1 MEKKTTKLNLTTG
14 EPRKKMGGARAGA
27 GRKKDGRNQLSVG
40 GLLEMLEVKAGGKPY
55 EELLVTDFLQAR
67 HNNDS
72 QLVIKYH
79 NLILNTVMTNMAKI
93 EVTDS
98 SEAIEAKKV
107 AFADALAKLTCLQ
120 KE

>member
-1 MEKKTTKLNLTTG
+1 MEKKPTTA
-14 EPRKKMGGARAGA
+14 KKAHGGARAGA

-40 GLLEMLEVKAGGKPY
+40 GLLETLESKAGGKPY

-67 HNNDS
+67 QNNDS

-79 NLILNTVMTNMAKI
+79 NLILNKVMTHMAKI

-98 SEAIEAKKV
+98 SEAVEAKKV
-107 AFADALAKLTCLQ
+107 AFADALAKLTGLQ

>member
-1 MEKKTTKLNLTTG
+1 MEKKTEIIAKK
-14 EPRKKMGGARAGA
+14 PRGGARAGS

-40 GLLEMLEVKAGGKPY
+40 GLLETLEVRSGGKPY

-79 NLILNTVMTNMAKI
+79 NLILNKVMTNMAKI

-98 SEAIEAKKV
+98 TEAVEAKKL
-107 AFADALAKLTCLQ
+107 AFADALAKLTGLQ

>member
-1 MEKKTTKLNLTTG
+1 MEKKTETA
-14 EPRKKMGGARAGA
+14 KKAHGGARTGA

-40 GLLEMLEVKAGGKPY
+40 GLLETLELRSGGKPY

-79 NLILNTVMTNMAKI
+79 NLILNKVMTNMAKI

-98 SEAIEAKKV
+98 TEAVEAKKL
-107 AFADALAKLTCLQ
+107 AFADALAKLTGLS

>member
-1 MEKKTTKLNLTTG
+1 MEKKIAT
-14 EPRKKMGGARAGA
+14 EKKQRGGARPGA

-40 GLLEMLEVKAGGKPY
+40 GLLETLEIRAGGKPY

-67 HNNDS
+67 QNNDS

-79 NLILNTVMTNMAKI
+79 NLILNKVMTNMAKI

-98 SEAIEAKKV
+98 TDAIEAKKV
-107 AFADALAKLTCLQ
+107 AFAEALAKLTGLQ

>member
-1 MEKKTTKLNLTTG
+1 MEKKTTT
-14 EPRKKMGGARAGA
+14 EKKAHGGARAGA

-40 GLLEMLEVKAGGKPY
+40 GLLETLEVKAGGKPY

-67 HNNDS
+67 QNNDS

-79 NLILNTVMTNMAKI
+79 NLILNKVMTNMAKI

-98 SEAIEAKKV
+98 TEAVEAKKL
-107 AFADALAKLTCLQ
+107 AFAEALSKLTGI
-120 KE
+120 KTE

>member
-1 MEKKTTKLNLTTG
+1 MEQKTENIAKK
-14 EPRKKMGGARAGA
+14 PRGGARAGA

-55 EELLVTDFLQAR
+55 EELLVNDFLQAR

-79 NLILNTVMTNMAKI
+79 NLILNKVMTNMAKI

-98 SEAIEAKKV
+98 SENIEAKKL
-107 AFADALAKLTCLQ
+107 AFSEALAKLTGLH

>member
-1 MEKKTTKLNLTTG
+1 MEKKTATA
-14 EPRKKMGGARAGA
+14 KKAHGGARAGA

-40 GLLEMLEVKAGGKPY
+40 GLLETLEVRSGGKPY

-67 HNNDS
+67 QNNDS

-79 NLILNTVMTNMAKI
+79 NLILNKVMTNMAKI

-98 SEAIEAKKV
+98 TEAVEAKKI
-107 AFADALAKLTCLQ
+107 AFADALSKLTGLQ

>member
-1 MEKKTTKLNLTTG
+1 MEKNTTIAKK
-14 EPRKKMGGARAGA
+14 PRGGARPGA

-40 GLLEMLEVKAGGKPY
+40 GLLETLEIRAGGKPY

-67 HNNDS
+67 QNNDS

-79 NLILNTVMTNMAKI
+79 NLILNKVMTNMAKI

-98 SEAIEAKKV
+98 TEAVEAKKL
-107 AFADALAKLTCLQ
+107 AFAEALSKLTGI

>member
-1 MEKKTTKLNLTTG
+1 MEKTTT
-14 EPRKKMGGARAGA
+14 PIKKAKGGARPGA

-55 EELLVTDFLQAR
+55 EELLVNDFLLAR
-67 HNNDS
+67 QNNDS
-72 QLVIKYH
+72 QLIIKYH
-79 NLILNTVMTNMAKI
+79 NLILNKVMTNMAKI

-98 SEAIEAKKV
+98 SDTIEAKKV
-107 AFADALAKLTCLQ
+107 AFAEALAKLTGIQ

>member
-1 MEKKTTKLNLTTG
+1 MEKTTTTIKK
-14 EPRKKMGGARAGA
+14 PRGGARPGS

-40 GLLEMLEVKAGGKPY
+40 GLLETLEHKAGGKPY
-55 EELLVTDFLQAR
+55 EELLVNDFLQAR
-67 HNNDS
+67 QSNDT

-79 NLILNTVMTNMAKI
+79 NLILNKVMTNMAKI

-98 SEAIEAKKV
+98 SDTIEAKKV
-107 AFADALAKLTCLQ
+107 AFAEALAKLTGLS

>member
-1 MEKKTTKLNLTTG
+1 MEKKIVT
-14 EPRKKMGGARAGA
+14 EKKQRGGARVGA

-40 GLLEMLEVKAGGKPY
+40 GLLEALETKAGGKPY
-55 EELLVTDFLQAR
+55 EELLVNDFLQAR
-67 HNNDS
+67 QNNDS

-79 NLILNTVMTNMAKI
+79 NLILNKVMTNMAKI

-98 SEAIEAKKV
+98 TEAIEAKKI
-107 AFADALAKLTCLQ
+107 AFADALAKLTGLQ

>member
-1 MEKKTTKLNLTTG
+1 MEKNTVTV
-14 EPRKKMGGARAGA
+14 KKPKGGARPGA

-40 GLLEMLEVKAGGKPY
+40 GLLEALEIKAGGKPY
-55 EELLVTDFLQAR
+55 EELLVNDFLQAR
-67 HNNDS
+67 QNNDS

-79 NLILNTVMTNMAKI
+79 NLILNKVMTNMQKI

-98 SEAIEAKKV
+98 TEAIEAKKI
-107 AFADALAKLTCLQ
+107 AFAEALAKLTGLQ

>member
-1 MEKKTTKLNLTTG
+1 MEKTTTTIKK
-14 EPRKKMGGARAGA
+14 PRGGARPGA

-40 GLLEMLEVKAGGKPY
+40 GLLETLEHKAGGKPY
-55 EELLVTDFLQAR
+55 EELLVNDFLQAR
-67 HNNDS
+67 QSNDT

-79 NLILNTVMTNMAKI
+79 NLILNKVMTNMAKI

-98 SEAIEAKKV
+98 SDTIEAKKV
-107 AFADALAKLTCLQ
+107 AFAEALAKLTGLS

>member
-1 MEKKTTKLNLTTG
+1 MEKKPATA
-14 EPRKKMGGARAGA
+14 KKAHGGARTGA

-40 GLLEMLEVKAGGKPY
+40 GLLETLEVRSGGKPY

-79 NLILNTVMTNMAKI
+79 NLILNKVMTNMAKI

-98 SEAIEAKKV
+98 TEAVEAKKL
-107 AFADALAKLTCLQ
+107 AFAEALSKLTGLQ

>member
-1 MEKKTTKLNLTTG
+1 MEKKPTTA
-14 EPRKKMGGARAGA
+14 KKAHGGARTGA

-40 GLLEMLEVKAGGKPY
+40 GLLETLEVRSGGKPY

-79 NLILNTVMTNMAKI
+79 NLILNKVMTNMAKI

-98 SEAIEAKKV
+98 TEAVEAKKL
-107 AFADALAKLTCLQ
+107 AFAEALSKLTGLQ